1 MNIKEISQIK
11 NRSAFDF
18 FIEDSFLVEPE
29 PDVLF
34 EAENLQVP
42 VEVQNVEVP
51 IVNVIIAKVVSNIA
65 QVANDD
71 MIL

>member
-51 IVNVIIAKVVSNIA
+51 IVNVIIAKVVSNVA